1 MKKLLFLLLSLFIV
15 AAIAGCGG
23 EKTQQGGADNG
34 KITLE
39 YTDTLK
45 KLGFT
50 EPVVLDKKPE
60 RVVSLAHTPVLALY
74 EMGITQVAVPQNK
87 MFAWPEELAENAQQL
102 NVAMNDNFDIESI
115 IALEPDLVI
124 IGYHAKD
131 SYGKI
136 LEKENIPVY
145 YVDAGHVV
153 TYQSVKELTGILIN
167 AFGKDNKGAD
177 AIKERFAKLES
188 RMAEK
193 RSANAGKKVMVLQS
207 APPRHFI
214 QTDGGTLGSMAA
226 LLGYENVYKNDES
239 RLVLLDREQALSY
252 DPDLILSVG
261 GSPTAEEHQK
271 LMEDDFAKNLEYWQ
285 QFRAIREGKV
295 LYLPISYVASSG
307 INVVDQ
313 LNALMD
319 MLEARDL

>member
-1 MKKLLFLLLSLFIV
+1 MKKLLFLVLSLFIV

-23 EKTQQGGADNG
+23 EKTQQGGADSG

-87 MFAWPEELAENAQQL
+87 MFAWPEGLAENAQQL

-115 IALEPDLVI
+115 VALEPDLVI

-136 LEKENIPVY
+136 LEKKISRFIMSMQ
-145 YVDAGHVV
+145 A
-153 TYQSVKELTGILIN
+153 TLLLTNPL
-167 AFGKDNKGAD
+167 
-177 AIKERFAKLES
+177 
-188 RMAEK
+188 
-193 RSANAGKKVMVLQS
+193 RS
-207 APPRHFI
+207 
-214 QTDGGTLGSMAA
+214 
-226 LLGYENVYKNDES
+226 
-239 RLVLLDREQALSY
+239 
-252 DPDLILSVG
+252 
-261 GSPTAEEHQK
+261 
-271 LMEDDFAKNLEYWQ
+271 
-285 QFRAIREGKV
+285 
-295 LYLPISYVASSG
+295 
-307 INVVDQ
+307 
-313 LNALMD
+313 
-319 MLEARDL
+319 